1 MAPEVEAELGDD
13 DQDDGI
19 NASCLEKEPHPNPFP
34 PAEKAIGTTPTR
46 SHPGRKTPQAV
57 VPSFLMNLKRLSG
70 VKGGKVSPRLTMIF
84 DDIALIHTCMSNLR

>member
-34 PAEKAIGTTPTR
+34 PAEKAIGTTPT
-46 SHPGRKTPQAV
+46 P
-57 VPSFLMNLKRLSG
+57 
-70 VKGGKVSPRLTMIF
+70 VSPRAKNSPGRCPIISDELETF
-84 DDIALIHTCMSNLR
+84 VGREGWKGFPTVDYDFR